1 MNRKDFIKKYTQK
14 TYIGDGA
21 YVHFDGFHFILS
33 TERYDQR
40 DPRFD
45 VIGLEPPVFDTLI
58 AYRKQVY
65 KDAENLTDE
74 SESTDENN

>member
-1 MNRKDFIKKYTQK
+1 MKRQDFIKKYTQK

-21 YVHFDGFHFILS
+21 YVNFDGYHFILS

-45 VIGLEPPVFDTLI
+45 IIGLEPPVFDALLE
-58 AYRKQVY
+58 YRNNVY
-65 KDAENLTDE
+65 NDAKNIVD
-74 SESTDENN
+74 D